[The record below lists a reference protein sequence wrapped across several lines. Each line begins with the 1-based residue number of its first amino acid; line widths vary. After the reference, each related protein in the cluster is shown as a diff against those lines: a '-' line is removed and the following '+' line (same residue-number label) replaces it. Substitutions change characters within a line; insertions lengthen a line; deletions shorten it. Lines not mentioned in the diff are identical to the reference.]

1 MKKLSLPGR
10 ILLFVA
16 IVAVSWYVWLPPLHL
31 QSTQFWFYLLAL
43 ALIGAFLFVGG
54 TQVREKTI
62 RYMGFE
68 RTVKSRMPSKKLFRI
83 LLIIGAAVAAVVVI
97 GFFSSTQILHAGKY
111 AHIIDKENENF
122 TEKVVQL
129 PPERIPTVD
138 RDTAIRLGN
147 RKMGEVVDLVSQFT
161 VSDQYTQI
169 NYQDDPVRVS
179 PLRYASVVKWLMNTR
194 EGIPYYMRVNMID
207 GQTDLVK
214 SDKPLRYSKS
224 EHFNRYITRHL
235 RLQYPLKL
243 FYNSNVEVDEKGVPY
258 WITPVYRMSVGLF
271 GGPDVKEVIVTN
283 AQDGRSKVYDVKQ
296 SPNWIDCVYEA
307 PLIINQINWNGKYQR
322 GFINSVIGQKGV
334 LRATEGYNY
343 LALND
348 DVFLYTGITSVSS
361 DDSNIGFVL
370 VNMRTKECVFYSVA
384 SAEEFSAMGSA
395 EGAVQEKQ
403 YKATFPLLINMGDR
417 PTYFLSL
424 KDEAGLIKMY
434 AFIDA
439 ENYQHVVTSSNVA
452 EAYKTYAAQQNIQT
466 EPGTASKSKRVTG
479 KVTDIQSVVIEGNSV
494 FYFLLEGDETVYTA
508 QASISEQLPFLRAGD
523 DVTLSV
529 SGAGKTC
536 RVTALD
542 RGLVAKADQTQPE
555 AAAEKEQSKQA
566 AAKAP
571 KKAAAVAKKAGSAA

>member
-1 MKKLSLPGR
+1 MKNFSLPIK
-10 ILLFVA
+10 ILLFIA
-16 IVAVSWYVWLPPLHL
+16 LIGVSWYVWLPPLHL
-31 QSTQFWFYLLAL
+31 QSTQFWIYVFAL
-43 ALIGAFLFVGG
+43 AAIGALFFVGG
-54 TQVREKTI
+54 TRVVEKTVH
-62 RYMGFE
+62 YMGFE
-68 RTVKSRMPSKKLFRI
+68 RTIKSRVPSKRLFQV
-83 LLIIGAAVAAVVVI
+83 LLVIGMGVALVVVV
-97 GFFSSTQILHAGKY
+97 GFVSSTQVFHAGKY
-111 AHIIDKENENF
+111 AHILDKENEEF
-122 TEKVVQL
+122 TEKVQQL
-129 PPERIPTVD
+129 PPDRLPTVD

-179 PLRYASVVKWLMNTR
+179 PLRYASLVKWLMNTG

-207 GQTDLVK
+207 GKTDLVK
-214 SDKPLRYSKS
+214 SEKPLRYSKS
-224 EHFNRYITRHL
+224 EHFNRHITRHL

-243 FYNSNVEVDEKGVPY
+243 FYNSNFEVDEKGVPY

-283 AQDGRSKVYDVKQ
+283 AQDGASKLYKVEDA
-296 SPNWIDCVYEA
+296 PTWIDCVYEA
-307 PLIINQINWNGKYQR
+307 PLILNQINWNGKYQR
-322 GFINSVIGQKGV
+322 GFINSIIGQKGV
-334 LRATEGYNY
+334 LRATDGYNY
-343 LALND
+343 LALKD
-348 DVFLYTGITSVSS
+348 DVFLYTGITSVSA

-452 EAYKTYAAQQNIQT
+452 EAYKTYASQQNVQVD
-466 EPGTASKSKRVTG
+466 PGSAGKSKPVAG
-479 KVTDIQSVVIEGNSV
+479 KLVDIQSVVIEGNSV
-494 FYFLLEGDETVYTA
+494 FYMLLEGDSTVYMA
-508 QASISEQLPFLRAGD
+508 QATISEQLPFIHPGDEVTLKVAGD
-523 DVTLSV
+523 GQAL
-529 SGAGKTC
+529 
-536 RVTALD
+536 RVTSLE
-542 RGLVAKADQTQPE
+542 RGLIPEDETLEKTDKKVDKKTE
-555 AAAEKEQSKQA
+555 AAEQ
-566 AAKAP
+566 KAV
-571 KKAAAVAKKAGSAA
+571 KAA